1 MGIYHPKPNRL
12 SYMKIYGMGT
22 YLEIDD
28 EKFTEMKIDQLKLN
42 KQIGR
47 HI

>member
-1 MGIYHPKPNRL
+1 
-12 SYMKIYGMGT
+12 MKIYGMGK